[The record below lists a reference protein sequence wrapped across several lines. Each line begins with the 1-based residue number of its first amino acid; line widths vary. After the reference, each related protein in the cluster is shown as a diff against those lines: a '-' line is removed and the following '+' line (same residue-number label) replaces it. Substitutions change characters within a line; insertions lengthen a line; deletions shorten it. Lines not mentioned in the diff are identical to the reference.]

1 MTYNA
6 HMSEKPTLYSELWK
20 QGLIERLYKRFSEV
34 VKTFELP
41 LLDVIV
47 QKSLETFE
55 GKDELSMFEIG
66 AGTGKYTG
74 VILRGIASGHHISYA
89 GIDVSS
95 AQQKQFEENR
105 TKFPETVNVEG
116 YTLSSWQDYQVTKPY
131 DLVLAQ
137 HSWYG
142 IGGATEN
149 FEKIKA
155 ILADD
160 GVCFIMLN
168 PKGNLSQIAMEHAG
182 EHPFSS
188 EDLEGGLVKS
198 GLPFE
203 RIRSFNDDNT
213 RESFLK
219 DERLTQR
226 GLDHFS
232 YLYRRD
238 LRGDEKDIIEM
249 IESAPDDA
257 FRFPTD
263 LIIVRKN
270 IKMPEEITSVT

>member
-1 MTYNA
+1 MY
-6 HMSEKPTLYSELWK
+6 MSEKPTYSELWK
-20 QGLIERLYKRFSEV
+20 QGIIERLYQRFSEV

-41 LLDVIV
+41 LLDIIV
-47 QKSLETFE
+47 QKSLEIFE
-55 GKDELSMFEIG
+55 GRDELSMFEIG

-74 VILRGIASGHHISYA
+74 VILRGIAPGHHISYT
-89 GIDVSS
+89 GIDISP
-95 AQQKQFEENR
+95 AQQKKFEENR
-105 TKFPETVNVEG
+105 AKFPETVGVEG
-116 YTLSSWQDYQVTKPY
+116 YTLSSWHDYQVTKPY

-149 FEKIKA
+149 FEKIKK
-155 ILADD
+155 ILAND

-182 EHPFSS
+182 EKPFSS
-188 EDLEGGLVKS
+188 EDLEIGLTMS

-203 RIRSFNDDNT
+203 KIRSYNDDNP
-213 RESFLK
+213 RESFLH
-219 DERLTQR
+219 DGRLTQR

-232 YLYRRD
+232 YLYRKD

-249 IESAPDDA
+249 IESTPDDA

-270 IKMPEEITSVT
+270 IEMPAEVVSVA